1 MPPRSGTSVMST
13 PLDGVMQV
21 SLPGL
26 CRDVYADEYFDV
38 GDGRIIP
45 LRWMAPEVVADASDR
60 CWTSFADVW
69 SFGVVVY
76 EVFAGGRRPLDDRSD
91 VEVLAGLNSPA
102 NRLARPPTC
111 PTDVWTLVEACMADF
126 VHRRP
131 TFSDVVNLIYESTTS
146 ALQ

>member
-1 MPPRSGTSVMST
+1 MST